1 MPEPQPSEKGFDAEM
16 ADKIVECDG
25 GGPIAGTKLAGR
37 QEFVGRATGEYV
49 DHGDPPWRWYL
60 VVDLTLKPDGFPGD
74 EVWCESGSLYPKTD

>member
-1 MPEPQPSEKGFDAEM
+1 MPEPQASEKGFDAEM

-37 QEFVGRATGEYV
+37 QEFVGRATGEYI

-60 VVDLTLKPDGFPGD
+60 MGQLSNKPDGYAWD
-74 EVWCESGSLYPKTD
+74 TVWCESGSIFVQDE